1 MALTFATIFR
11 NSLVGFGLASL
22 YWLLDLPP
30 GAPLNH
36 FMSLQSLT
44 SHYAVFSDPSKR
56 LMTESWP
63 ISKYV
68 LLGGAVLLYLYHSR
82 LVFQLGTPQTNRR
95 RRLAIVVYGAVLV
108 FYVVSGAIQKVNF
121 GYENRGRLAGMS
133 EDGKSASN
141 DSDLVW
147 FRYQFAPYGPLPVS
161 SLFGSAF
168 PMYLG
173 EFGNPW
179 RAAEEETDRMGD
191 TVKHRRDLKTILDKM
206 PKSPWAPSAADAYAR
221 TEVRRRTVLQD
232 QVALFRGVVDRYPSS
247 PYVEYA
253 LRAMALRYSD
263 AGKKAEARATY
274 EELLKRVPESQYK
287 REAER
292 FISGQS

>member
-44 SHYAVFSDPSKR
+44 SQYAVFSDPSKR